1 MCTVSIIP
9 RPRIARPT
17 GDFTGFR
24 LVCNRDEQRDR
35 ADAQTPRWR
44 EIRGPGG
51 RAIWPADGEA
61 GGTWIAADQTG
72 LTLCLLNRNPTPP
85 PALPSSGLV
94 SRGRIIPLLLQI
106 DSGAMRGA
114 STGAQIAAQV
124 GELDLDAFAP
134 FRLIA
139 VDPRAGGDGFIH
151 EMDWDRTTLH
161 TRLHGVAPK
170 CFASSGLGDALVT
183 GRLDLFE
190 SMVIGAGATPEAQ
203 DLFHGHSWADR
214 PELSVMMSRREARTV
229 SMTHVDV
236 DPLERPMGLGAG
248 VRMRYRPVLADIG
261 GAIAV
266 PLSRSLAGGPR
277 G

>member
-9 RPRIARPT
+9 RPRTLYP
-17 GDFTGFR
+17 GGGLTGFR

-35 ADAQTPRWR
+35 ADADTPRWR
-44 EIRGPGG
+44 DLQGHAG

-61 GGTWIAADQTG
+61 GGTWIAANQHG
-72 LTLCLLNRNPTPP
+72 LTLCLLNRNPTPTP
-85 PALPSSGLV
+85 TLPTAGLV
-94 SRGRIIPLLLQI
+94 SRGRIIPLLLQQV
-106 DSGAMRGA
+106 SSAA
-114 STGAQIAAQV
+114 TGSQIARIT
-124 GELDLDAFAP
+124 GDLDLDAFAP

-139 VDPRAGGDGFIH
+139 VDPRVAEAGFVH
-151 EMDWDRTTLH
+151 ELDWDRTTFNVRTH
-161 TRLHGVAPK
+161 AVAPV
-170 CFASSGLGDALVT
+170 CFASSGLGDERVT

-214 PELSVMMSRREARTV
+214 PEISVMMSRRDARTV

-236 DPLERPMGLGAG
+236 EPGAAAG
-248 VRMRYRPVLADIG
+248 GVSVRMQYRPVLADVG
-261 GAIAV
+261 GSVEIPAI
-266 PLSRSLAGGPR
+266 RSLASGGSR